1 MFYLLLG
8 YLTLV
13 AVLSLITFVMY
24 GYDKRQAK
32 NDGSRISEKNLHLYS
47 FFGGWPGALAG
58 QKFFRHKTQKTSFQI
73 VFWVLLLVH
82 VSIVLGTVIY
92 LMTQPD

>member
-1 MFYLLLG
+1 MYLVLLA
-8 YLTLV
+8 YLVLV

-24 GYDKRQAK
+24 GYDKRQAV
-32 NDGSRISEKNLHLYS
+32 NDGRRISEKNLHLFS

-73 VFWVLLLVH
+73 TFWVLLVVH
-82 VSIVLGTVIY
+82 VSLVLGTVIY
-92 LMTQPD
+92 LFTQPA